1 MSKKIDEIQELC
13 DAQIAQ
19 IFSLRQEIEKY
30 KKEIEQLK
38 QQRFSSTS
46 LISSDSKLSDEEF
59 IALNE
64 LKKLKYKSENEDLT
78 YEDSKR
84 VELYFKVL
92 NAIRNPKE
100 EKIKEPLKEVSTEE
114 LLSQLSES

>member
-1 MSKKIDEIQELC
+1 MSKKIDEIQQIC

-30 KKEIEQLK
+30 KKEIDHLK
-38 QQRFSSTS
+38 TLLYNATP
-46 LISSDSKLSDEEF
+46 LISTDNKMTDEEF

-64 LKKLKYKSENEDLT
+64 LKKLKFKSENEDLT

-92 NAIRNPKE
+92 NAIRHPKE
-100 EKIKEPLKEVSTEE
+100 EKVKEPFKEVSTED
-114 LLSQLSES
+114 LLSQLSET

>member
-30 KKEIEQLK
+30 KKDIKELK
-38 QQRFSSTS
+38 QAFFNNTGMK
-46 LISSDSKLSDEEF
+46 SDLTDEEF
-59 IALNE
+59 IAINE
-64 LKKLKYKSENEDLT
+64 LKKLKLKSETEDLT
-78 YEDSKR
+78 YEDAKR

-92 NAIRNPKE
+92 NAIRLPKE
-100 EKIKEPLKEVSTEE
+100 DKTKEPLKELTTED
-114 LLSQLSES
+114 LLSQLSEN

>member
-1 MSKKIDEIQELC
+1 MSKKINEIQEIC

-30 KKEIEQLK
+30 KKEIESLK
-38 QQRFSSTS
+38 RQS
-46 LISSDSKLSDEEF
+46 ISSSMISLETKISDEEF
-59 IALNE
+59 IAINE
-64 LKKLKYKSENEDLT
+64 LKKLKYKSESEDLT

-92 NAIRNPKE
+92 NAIRYPKE
-100 EKIKEPLKEVSTEE
+100 DKIKEPLKEVSTEE
-114 LLSQLSES
+114 LLSQLTEN

>member
-30 KKEIEQLK
+30 KKEIQSLK
-38 QQRFSSTS
+38 ETLYNSSP
-46 LISSDSKLSDEEF
+46 LISKDTKITDEEF

-64 LKKLKYKSENEDLT
+64 LKKLKFKSEHEDLT
-78 YEDSKR
+78 YEDAKR
-84 VELYFKVL
+84 VELFFKVL
-92 NAIRNPKE
+92 HSIRNPKE
-100 EKIKEPLKEVSTEE
+100 EKAKEPLKEVSTEE
-114 LLSQLSES
+114 LLSQLTEN